1 MWLTTNYHRDTHK
14 VIHFFLIVFLN
25 HPFCDVRFFQLFQ
38 NKYPFI
44 DYYKFLFTL
53 WVFLYHQ
60 DPEDEI
66 LVLLNHFDFFMNVN
80 YVYNVMNIICF
91 NFVPYQEVP
100 PHLEN
105 CTWLAT
111 IPNRNSHN
119 IFHFYLT
126 PFV

>member
-1 MWLTTNYHRDTHK
+1 M
-14 VIHFFLIVFLN
+14 
-25 HPFCDVRFFQLFQ
+25 
-38 NKYPFI
+38 
-44 DYYKFLFTL
+44 DYYKFLSTL

-80 YVYNVMNIICF
+80 YVYNVMNINCF

-105 CTWLAT
+105 CTWLDT

-119 IFHFYLT
+119 IFHFYCT